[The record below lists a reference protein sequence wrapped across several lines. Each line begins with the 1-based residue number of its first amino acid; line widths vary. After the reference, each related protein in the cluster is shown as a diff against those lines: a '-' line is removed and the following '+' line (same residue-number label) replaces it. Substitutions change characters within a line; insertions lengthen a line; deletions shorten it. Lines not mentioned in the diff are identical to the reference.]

1 VDAADR
7 SGRCLNRPKG
17 DVMKRLM
24 AFVLVAAAVLTV
36 PAVASADGFLSP
48 YIGVNFGGD
57 TTENT
62 TVYGGAL
69 GFVGQKA
76 GFEIDFGYTPEFFAD
91 ETLGVDGKLVTV
103 MGNVILGGRRGG
115 FSPYFA
121 FGGGL
126 IRTNISVVDDVLDLE
141 AAKNSF
147 GGNVGAGFFAGGR
160 SLTLRADVR
169 YFRAFDFDDG
179 FDFDLDLGII
189 DDTLGFWRGTVGVGL
204 MW

>member
-1 VDAADR
+1 
-7 SGRCLNRPKG
+7 
-17 DVMKRLM
+17 MKRLM
-24 AFVLVAAAVLTV
+24 VSVLAAAAVLTV
-36 PAVASADGFLSP
+36 PTAASADGFLSP

-57 TTENT
+57 TTKKT

-69 GFVGQKA
+69 GFMGQKA
-76 GFEIDFGYTPEFFAD
+76 GFELDFGYTPEFFAD
-91 ETLGVDGKLVTV
+91 EDFGVDGKLVTA
-103 MGNVILGGRRGG
+103 MGNIILGGRRGG
-115 FSPYFA
+115 FSPYFV

-126 IRTNISVVDDVLDLE
+126 IRTNISVVDDVLDVE

-147 GGNVGAGFFAGGR
+147 GGNVGAGFFAGG
-160 SLTLRADVR
+160 SSFTLRADIR

-179 FDFDLDLGII
+179 LDFDLDLGII

>member
-1 VDAADR
+1 
-7 SGRCLNRPKG
+7 
-17 DVMKRLM
+17 MKRLM
-24 AFVLVAAAVLTV
+24 APVLVAAAVLSA

-48 YIGVNFGGD
+48 VHRRELRRQHLRQIHGLWRRAWFHG
-57 TTENT
+57 TE
-62 TVYGGAL
+62 
-69 GFVGQKA
+69 A
-76 GFEIDFGYTPEFFAD
+76 GFEIDFGYTSEFFGD
-91 ETLGVDGKLVTV
+91 DNFDVDGKLVTV

-126 IRTNISVVDDVLDLE
+126 IRTNINVVDDVLDVE
-141 AAKNSF
+141 ASKNSF
-147 GGNVGAGFFAGGR
+147 GGDVGAGFFAGGQ

-179 FDFDLDLGII
+179 LDFDLDLGII
-189 DDTLGFWRGTVGVGL
+189 DDTLGFWRATVGVGL